1 MNKTLLTVFAVILGV
16 YGSTGVQAEDSE
28 QVLKRI
34 GYESSEDGGIRSGK
48 INPALGE
55 VIDEIERINVSRDN
69 LDVSGLEELS
79 TRLVKVDSEGMI
91 EVYIHC
97 NEVGQENLSNLMD
110 LGLETEVINDNLKII
125 QGWLPHDVIEEASE
139 LGFVDKI
146 TPPSYGHT
154 RVGSVTAEADS
165 IIGADQARAEFGIDG
180 SGVKV
185 GVISD
190 GVASLG
196 NSQASGDLPSFVQI
210 GDAGSGDEGT
220 ALLEIIHDIAPGADL
235 AFHTGNS
242 TMKFIEAVEFFSN
255 NGVDIIVD
263 DIGYLSEPFF
273 QDGSVAQAAA
283 DAVKQGKVFV
293 SAAGNDQLRHYQAL
307 YTDIEPGDDDSENHD
322 FGAAAGEASTNRM
335 SYLLPAGGE
344 VVVIL
349 QWSDA
354 FGGSSNDYDLFLVEP
369 GTTTVIDSSTIIQN
383 GNDDPIEIAAVE
395 NNGGVSAAFEIV
407 IDKFSGEEQTLEIFF
422 NGNGTLQEFN
432 VPEDAIFGHPA
443 HPDVIAVGATFNGEI
458 DFFSSFGPSSIFFD
472 PVVTVSSIDTG
483 SSLKAAT
490 LLEARPK
497 PDISAPNRT
506 STTVP
511 GFTDFFGTSAAAPV
525 VAAAAALVYQAV
537 EFANL
542 TLTSGQTIESAIAA
556 RQTPQEILDIL
567 MDTATDIGPPGFDN
581 TSGAGIVDAF
591 AAVDVALQ
599 GLAGPGSGL
608 GGNPG
613 NGGNGNGGGG
623 CSLLSG
629 AGMSPY
635 SGTVMFNILILL
647 IPAIFVALSFVRKRI

>member
-1 MNKTLLTVFAVILGV
+1 MNKTLLAIFAVILGV

-34 GYESSEDGGIRSGK
+34 GYESSEDGGIRSDK
-48 INPALGE
+48 ITPVLGE

-69 LDVSGLEELS
+69 LDESGLEELS

-146 TPPSYGHT
+146 IPPSYGHT

-283 DAVKQGKVFV
+283 NAVKQGKVFV
-293 SAAGNDQLRHYQAL
+293 SAAGNDQDRHYQAL
-307 YTDIEPGDDDSENHD
+307 YMDVDPGDGDSENHD

-369 GTTTVIDSSTIIQN
+369 GTTDVIDSSESIQN

-407 IDKFSGEEQTLEIFF
+407 IDKFSGEDQTLEIFF

-472 PVVTVSSIDTG
+472 PVVTVSSLDTG

-490 LLEARPK
+490 LLETRPK

-542 TLTSGQTIESAIAA
+542 TLASGQTIESAIAA

-591 AAVDVALQ
+591 AAVDEALQ

-647 IPAIFVALSFVRKRI
+647 IPAIFVALSFVRRRI